1 MTNRNY
7 DASKLT
13 NEELINRLKSHSM
26 YYDEYWDLEKLE
38 LVKEDTAAI
47 LFEAANRLEQFWKG
61 M

>member
-1 MTNRNY
+1 MTDRNY

-61 M
+61 K

>member
-61 M
+61 I

>member
-61 M
+61 K

>member
-1 MTNRNY
+1 MTNKNY

-61 M
+61 K